1 MFLFLSKL
9 LPLLI
14 YPLGLVS
21 LLMVLCLILLW
32 RRPVWASVCLVLAL
46 ALLMLSSNSWTSTA
60 LVRSLEWRHLPP
72 TDLPQADAIVVLG
85 GSIKP
90 ATFPRPWVDL
100 AEEGDRVLHGVRLYQ
115 AGKAPLI
122 IFSGG
127 RITWGSPNPRSEADD
142 MAEVALALGVPAAA
156 MVKEPR
162 SLNTY
167 ENARE
172 VKKILMDRRLD
183 RVLLVTSALHMPRS
197 LAIFKKQGITA
208 IPAATDFHI
217 VEDTLTL
224 AQTTWQGNLLS
235 WVPQTE
241 NLHYLTRALK
251 EYVGLLV
258 YRLKGWL

>member
-1 MFLFLSKL
+1 
-9 LPLLI
+9 
-14 YPLGLVS
+14 
-21 LLMVLCLILLW
+21 
-32 RRPVWASVCLVLAL
+32 
-46 ALLMLSSNSWTSTA
+46 
-60 LVRSLEWRHLPP
+60 
-72 TDLPQADAIVVLG
+72 
-85 GSIKP
+85 
-90 ATFPRPWVDL
+90 
-100 AEEGDRVLHGVRLYQ
+100 
-115 AGKAPLI
+115 
-122 IFSGG
+122 
-127 RITWGSPNPRSEADD
+127 
-142 MAEVALALGVPAAA
+142 
-156 MVKEPR
+156 
-162 SLNTY
+162 
-167 ENARE
+167 